1 MIEVKLNFELLVK
14 YESIEEDACKEHRDI
29 VKELLQ
35 SLHHVKNLTV
45 GKWCLMVR
53 FNFLNHSVNYFS
65 LFRLSYETLPCFS

>member
-14 YESIEEDACKEHRDI
+14 YESVEEDACNEHQDI
-29 VKELLQ
+29 VKELLH

-45 GKWCLMVR
+45 GKWCLMVG
-53 FNFLNHSVNYFS
+53 FNFLNLSVNYFS